1 MKRTYLFF
9 MLLIILSSCQ
19 KTVIGKIEE
28 QQIIPWRSGGIL
40 KYKIS
45 YYRKGKIDSTY
56 LTGNRIYK
64 KGTIE
69 PFYFEPGD
77 SIQIKIGLFGTS
89 FVRIHSLVE
98 RKR

>member
-1 MKRTYLFF
+1 MKRIYLFF

-28 QQIIPWRSGGIL
+28 RKVVPWRSGGIL

-45 YYRKGKIDSTY
+45 YDRNGVKDSTY

-64 KGTIE
+64 RGTIE
-69 PFYFEPGD
+69 PFYFEFGD
-77 SIQIKIGLFGTS
+77 SVQIKIGWFGTS
-89 FVRIHSLVE
+89 FVRILNLVE